1 MKITICV
8 RKRPISQKEV
18 DRFDYDS
25 GNFENI
31 LIFDHINY

>member
-25 GNFENI
+25 GNVEI
-31 LIFDHINY
+31 LFFVL